1 VIPYNSP
8 VRDIVIVGG
17 GPAGLL
23 AAARCAEAGL
33 DVLVLEEH
41 PRIGEP
47 THCTGIIS
55 MECADL
61 VKIPDE
67 VVLNRLTR
75 ARLIAPGGVHT
86 EVQLGDEGKEQVLVI
101 DRGEFDRRL
110 AQDAAT
116 AGATVRTGVRA
127 DGLAVSASRA
137 EVVVGGNRI
146 GARLVLLTCG
156 VSYALLRQVGL
167 GLPARMIH
175 TAQVE
180 VPADPAERVE
190 LYFGSEIAPGGFV
203 WTTPILREG
212 KPSVKIGA
220 MARGDVGAYLTAFL
234 ARPAIRQ
241 RLQAPPPPPVRRL
254 LPLGPG
260 PKTYTSRVL
269 VAGDAGGL
277 TKPTTGGG
285 IFYSLLSASLA
296 AQTAIEACQTERLE
310 EGFLQ
315 RYERRWRRRLG
326 PEFRVARWFRDILER
341 CTDPEIDRLVRAVD
355 AEDVQ
360 SVIHSTARF
369 NWHRDLIVA
378 LAHQPGVLSSVLR
391 SLLR

>member
-1 VIPYNSP
+1 M
-8 VRDIVIVGG
+8 RDIVIVGG

-33 DVLVLEEH
+33 DALVLEEH
-41 PRIGEP
+41 RRIGEP

-67 VVLNRLTR
+67 VVLKRLTR
-75 ARLIAPGGVHT
+75 ARFIAPGGVEA
-86 EVQLGDEGKEQVLVI
+86 EVEWSDEGKEQVLVI

-116 AGATVRTGVRA
+116 AGATVRTGVRV
-127 DGLAVSASRA
+127 DGLTVAASRA
-137 EVVVGGNRI
+137 EVVVGRERI
-146 GARLVLLTCG
+146 EARLVLLACG
-156 VSYALLRQVGL
+156 VSYALLRQLGL
-167 GLPARMIH
+167 GLPPRIIH

-180 VPADPAERVE
+180 VPADPADHVE
-190 LYFGSEIAPGGFV
+190 LYFGSETAPGGFV
-203 WTTPILREG
+203 WATPILRDG
-212 KPSVKIGA
+212 KPSIKIGA
-220 MARGDVGAYLTAFL
+220 IAQGDVGAYLTAFL
-234 ARPAIRQ
+234 ARPSTRQ
-241 RLQAPPPPPVRRL
+241 RLQAAPPLPFRRL

-260 PKTYTSRVL
+260 PKTFASRVL
-269 VAGDAGGL
+269 VAGDAGGF

-296 AQTAIEACQTERLE
+296 AQTAVEACQAERLD

-315 RYERRWRRRLG
+315 QYERRWRKRLG
-326 PEFRVARWFRDILER
+326 AELRVARWFRDVLEG
-341 CTDPEIDRLVRAVD
+341 CTDTEIDRLVRAID
-355 AEDVQ
+355 AEDVR
-360 SVIHSTARF
+360 SVIRDTARF
-369 NWHRDLIVA
+369 NWHLDLIVA
-378 LAHQPGVLSSVLR
+378 LVTQPGVLSSIFR

>member
-1 VIPYNSP
+1 M
-8 VRDIVIVGG
+8 RDIVIVGG

-23 AAARCAEAGL
+23 AAKRCAEAGL

-41 PRIGEP
+41 ARIGDP

-67 VVLNRLTR
+67 IILKRLTR
-75 ARLIAPGGVHT
+75 ARFIGPAGVEA
-86 EVQLGDEGKEQVLVI
+86 EVEWSDEGKEQVLVI

-116 AGATVRTGVRA
+116 AGATVRTGVRV
-127 DGLAVSASRA
+127 DRLAVSASRVEA
-137 EVVVGGNRI
+137 TI
-146 GARLVLLTCG
+146 GRECIEARLVLLACG
-156 VSYALLRQVGL
+156 VSYALLRQLGL
-167 GLPARMIH
+167 GLPPRIIH

-180 VPADPAERVE
+180 VPADPADHVE
-190 LYFGSEIAPGGFV
+190 LHFGSGTAPGGFV
-203 WTTPILREG
+203 WVTPILRDG
-212 KPSVKIGA
+212 KPSIKIGA
-220 MARGDVGAYLTAFL
+220 IAQGDVGACLAAFL
-234 ARPAIRQ
+234 ARPLIRQ
-241 RLQAPPPPPVRRL
+241 RLHAPLSPPFRRL

-260 PKTYTSRVL
+260 PKTFAHRVL
-269 VAGDAGGL
+269 VAGDAGGF

-296 AQTAIEACQTERLE
+296 AQTAVEACRADRPDV
-310 EGFLQ
+310 GFLQ
-315 RYERRWRRRLG
+315 QYERRWRKRLG
-326 PEFRVARWFRDILER
+326 PELRSARWFRDVLER
-341 CTDPEIDRLVRAVD
+341 CSDTEIERLVRAID

-360 SVIHSTARF
+360 SVIRGSARF

-378 LAHQPGVLSSVLR
+378 LVTQPGVLSSVFR